1 LFDKDFQTSAT
12 KLLDFFDTGISD
24 IRRIE
29 IKREEIDV
37 PKGVQDKLVADLEPG
52 KTVTITSE
60 GENQTYF
67 IDMDKNGVLKYYKQ
81 KTVHHDDKGNEV
93 IFEEDEE
100 SDGSIRLLDFIPMLI
115 DLKHY
120 DDVFLI
126 DEIDRSLHPMLSQKL
141 LECYFSILSDE
152 KNTQLIFTTHESN
165 LLDLKTI
172 RADEVWFIEK
182 DKEGASHLTSLAE
195 YKPREDV
202 RKGYL
207 QGRYG
212 AIPFFAPVKSLNW

>member
-1 LFDKDFQTSAT
+1 MFDKDFQTSAT